1 MTRVSRVRSVEE
13 RSSSVAVSS
22 QLTVVQ
28 LVHLVTTRTHTQNGP
43 PLNYREIDRDVMR
56 STGWQAGYKIIKI
69 VRPGKPKKLDTL
81 DSEKTSSGS
90 K

>member
-1 MTRVSRVRSVEE
+1 MTRVSSVSRVRSVEE

-56 STGWQAGYKIIKI
+56 S
-69 VRPGKPKKLDTL
+69 RPAALQGGRIQNHKNCAV
-81 DSEKTSSGS
+81 
-90 K
+90 